1 MGTIR
6 FAAIADAP
14 ALLAIYTPYVE
25 KTSIS
30 FEYTAPSLTEFEG
43 RIREIISEY
52 PYIVYQEGD
61 AILGY
66 AYGHRAMER
75 AAYGWNAELSVYVDR
90 GYIGRGIGSRLYRC
104 LMDLLQLQGV
114 RNVYGVVTHP
124 NPPSEALHR
133 RLGFQLTARFPAAG
147 YKQGRWRDV
156 LWFGKVLSAGPPQPL
171 RPIGAVDGEAVLR
184 RYNQ

>member
-104 LMDLLQLQGV
+104 LQKSC
-114 RNVYGVVTHP
+114 NNY
-124 NPPSEALHR
+124 
-133 RLGFQLTARFPAAG
+133 RFH
-147 YKQGRWRDV
+147 QQ
-156 LWFGKVLSAGPPQPL
+156 F
-171 RPIGAVDGEAVLR
+171 
-184 RYNQ
+184 

>member
-66 AYGHRAMER
+66 A
-75 AAYGWNAELSVYVDR
+75 
-90 GYIGRGIGSRLYRC
+90 
-104 LMDLLQLQGV
+104 
-114 RNVYGVVTHP
+114 
-124 NPPSEALHR
+124 
-133 RLGFQLTARFPAAG
+133 
-147 YKQGRWRDV
+147 
-156 LWFGKVLSAGPPQPL
+156 
-171 RPIGAVDGEAVLR
+171 
-184 RYNQ
+184 